1 MSQALRRSFLRKPM
15 QGQGKRKVAGGG
27 GSGDEDRNVNAEL
40 MGKDIEFVLLEFG

>member
-1 MSQALRRSFLRKPM
+1 MIIFLKAHARA
-15 QGQGKRKVAGGG
+15 GKRKVAGGG